1 MSSLEPKQ
9 RWTLGIGA
17 MLLTLLLAAVFT
29 FGSLD
34 VPFEPKS
41 WREAMALYTVST
53 FITAALLVF
62 LLILT
67 RTVLRLWTERSKEQ
81 LGARFKTKMVVGAM
95 ALSLL
100 PVLFMFFVSYSLLNR
115 TLGRWFPR
123 PLEIASEQTQTLL
136 NDLGRT
142 STQPRLRMLARQVQA
157 NLSLP
162 ISEVLQHAFASGLD
176 AVWLLD
182 KDGKPLGGG
191 VVCEDQPEDRN
202 GAICQ
207 RAGVLGSSVRML
219 PSGVEIW
226 QAQGRNYLVARIP
239 TLGLAQAP
247 GYIAAGYR
255 TSPDFLSRFT
265 LIQTQMHE

>member
-1 MSSLEPKQ
+1 MRSLEPKQ

-17 MLLTLLLAAVFT
+17 ALLTLLVAAVVT

-34 VPFEPKS
+34 VPCEPKN
-41 WREAMALYTVST
+41 WREAMARCAVSS

-123 PLEIASEQTQTLL
+123 PLEIASEQTQALL
-136 NDLGRT
+136 NDFGRT
-142 STQPRLRMLARQVQA
+142 TMLPRLRTLARQA
-157 NLSLP
+157 EFNSSLP
-162 ISEVLQHAFASGLD
+162 VSELLQRALTSGLD

-182 KDGKPLGGG
+182 KEGRAVRRSVACD
-191 VVCEDQPEDRN
+191 DQPEDRT
-202 GAICQ
+202 GAVCQ
-207 RAGVLGSSVRML
+207 HGGVLGNLVRTL
-219 PSGVEIW
+219 PSGPEVW
-226 QAQGRNYLVARIP
+226 QAHGKNYLVVPVP
-239 TLGLAQAP
+239 TLPPVKENA
-247 GYIAAGYR
+247 
-255 TSPDFLSRFT
+255 
-265 LIQTQMHE
+265 H

>member
-17 MLLTLLLAAVFT
+17 MLLALLLAAVFT

-34 VPFEPKS
+34 VPFEPKN
-41 WREAMALYTVST
+41 WREAMALYAVSS

-62 LLILT
+62 LVILT
-67 RTVLRLWTERSKEQ
+67 RTVLRLWAERSKEQ

-123 PLEIASEQTQTLL
+123 PLEIASEQTQILFT
-136 NDLGRT
+136 DLGRT
-142 STQPRLRMLARQVQA
+142 TTLPRLRMMARQVQA
-157 NLSLP
+157 NSSLP
-162 ISEVLQHAFASGLD
+162 TNQFLQPAFALQLH
-176 AVWLLD
+176 AVSLRD
-182 KDGKPLGGG
+182 TDGKPLRGGFI
-191 VVCEDQPEDRN
+191 CDDQPEDRI

-207 RAGVLGSSVRML
+207 HPRVLGSPLHTL
-219 PSGVEIW
+219 PSGVEVW
-226 QAQGRNYLVARIP
+226 QAQGKNYLFARIP
-239 TLGLAQAP
+239 TVELVQNS
-247 GYIAAGYR
+247 GYLPPCFA
-255 TSPDFLSRFT
+255 TNPHFFT
-265 LIQTQMHE
+265 LFT